1 MVFEEVLDILDRQAK
16 EAEREKNMQELKAR
30 MGQ

>member
-1 MVFEEVLDILDRQAK
+1 MVFEEVLDILEEQAK
-16 EAEREKNMQELKAR
+16 EAKRAEMKEELKAR